1 MKKYI
6 LFKIALTF
14 VLNITAQNQENISL
28 NPGYSH
34 QSFYSMLNGEV
45 INIENDNWDL
55 AFGTDIYSA
64 NIRINGGKGVELYT
78 YSLGDTSAW
87 SSINSSTIN
96 ILTNPMNNSDTSW
109 GYGAFLMNQA
119 SGMFDYG
126 WGVYNIQTHHIVGD
140 SIFLIRTINGNWKK
154 LWIESKASG
163 EYFFTYSNLDGSNEI
178 NESIQASN
186 YSDKRFIYYSLE
198 NSIIIDREPAL
209 SEWDITFTKYITPV
223 QGIPYSVTGALA
235 NVGIKVAQ
243 ADNIQ
248 NPLSYD
254 NYTSHNFETEIN
266 SMGYDWKQFQ
276 GSYTIV
282 AGRAYFV
289 KDYLDNVWRVVFT
302 GFDGMSTGNIEFN
315 STLLS
320 TSSTNDIY
328 SNNSFNIYPNP
339 CSDNNNINIVYDINQ
354 KSSITI
360 YDIYG
365 KKVYSNDLIENGF
378 NTHIIISN
386 LLKKGTYLVT
396 ISNITGNNFTK
407 KLIVY

>member
-45 INIENDNWDL
+45 VNIENDNWDL

-87 SSINSSTIN
+87 SSINSSTVN

-163 EYFFTYSNLDGSNEI
+163 EYFFTYSNLDGSNEV

-209 SEWDITFTKYITPV
+209 SDWDITFTKYITPV

-254 NYTSHNFETEIN
+254 NYISHNFETEIN

-282 AGRAYFV
+282 ADRAYFV

-339 CSDNNNINIVYDINQ
+339 CSYNNNINIVYDINQ

-378 NTHIIISN
+378 NTHIISSN

-396 ISNITGNNFTK
+396 ISNITGNIFTK

>member
-6 LFKIALTF
+6 LFKIALSF

-254 NYTSHNFETEIN
+254 NYTSHNFEPEIN

-282 AGRAYFV
+282 ADRAYFV
-289 KDYLDNVWRVVFT
+289 KDYLDNVWRIVFT

-320 TSSTNDIY
+320 TSSTNDVY
-328 SNNSFNIYPNP
+328 FNNSLNIYPNP
-339 CSDNNNINIVYDINQ
+339 CSDKNNINIVYDINQ

-365 KKVYSNDLIENGF
+365 KKVYSDDLIENGF
-378 NTHIIISN
+378 NTHIINSN

-396 ISNITGNNFTK
+396 ISDITGNNFTK

>member
-34 QSFYSMLNGEV
+34 QSFYSMLNGEI

-87 SSINSSTIN
+87 SSINSSTVN

-163 EYFFTYSNLDGSNEI
+163 EYFFTYSNLDGSNEV

-209 SEWDITFTKYITPV
+209 SDWDITFTKYITPV

-254 NYTSHNFETEIN
+254 NYISHNFETEIN

-282 AGRAYFV
+282 ADRAYFV

-339 CSDNNNINIVYDINQ
+339 CSYNNNINIVYDINQ

-378 NTHIIISN
+378 NTHIISSN

-396 ISNITGNNFTK
+396 ISNITGNIFTK

>member
-209 SEWDITFTKYITPV
+209 SDWDITFTKYITPV

-248 NPLSYD
+248 NPLSYG

-339 CSDNNNINIVYDINQ
+339 CSDKNNINIVYDINQ

>member
-254 NYTSHNFETEIN
+254 NYTSHNFEPEIN

-282 AGRAYFV
+282 ADRAYFV
-289 KDYLDNVWRVVFT
+289 KDYLDNVWRIVFT

-320 TSSTNDIY
+320 TSSTNDVY
-328 SNNSFNIYPNP
+328 FNNSLNIYPNP
-339 CSDNNNINIVYDINQ
+339 CSDKNNINIVYDINQ

-365 KKVYSNDLIENGF
+365 KKVYSDDLIENGF
-378 NTHIIISN
+378 NTHIINSN

-396 ISNITGNNFTK
+396 ISDITGNNFTK

>member
-186 YSDKRFIYYSLE
+186 YTDKRFIYYSLE

-282 AGRAYFV
+282 ADRAYFV
-289 KDYLDNVWRVVFT
+289 KDYLDNVWRIVFT

-320 TSSTNDIY
+320 TSSTNDVY
-328 SNNSFNIYPNP
+328 FNNSFNIYPNP
-339 CSDNNNINIVYDINQ
+339 CSDKNNINIVYDINQ

-365 KKVYSNDLIENGF
+365 KKVYSNELIKNGF

>member
-140 SIFLIRTINGNWKK
+140 SLFLVRTINGNWKK
-154 LWIESKASG
+154 LWVE
-163 EYFFTYSNLDGSNEI
+163 
-178 NESIQASN
+178 
-186 YSDKRFIYYSLE
+186 R
-198 NSIIIDREPAL
+198 
-209 SEWDITFTKYITPV
+209 
-223 QGIPYSVTGALA
+223 
-235 NVGIKVAQ
+235 KV
-243 ADNIQ
+243 IM
-248 NPLSYD
+248 
-254 NYTSHNFETEIN
+254 I
-266 SMGYDWKQFQ
+266 W
-276 GSYTIV
+276 
-282 AGRAYFV
+282 
-289 KDYLDNVWRVVFT
+289 
-302 GFDGMSTGNIEFN
+302 
-315 STLLS
+315 
-320 TSSTNDIY
+320 
-328 SNNSFNIYPNP
+328 
-339 CSDNNNINIVYDINQ
+339 
-354 KSSITI
+354 
-360 YDIYG
+360 
-365 KKVYSNDLIENGF
+365 
-378 NTHIIISN
+378 
-386 LLKKGTYLVT
+386 
-396 ISNITGNNFTK
+396 
-407 KLIVY
+407 

>member
-45 INIENDNWDL
+45 INIENDNWDI

-282 AGRAYFV
+282 ADRAYFV
-289 KDYLDNVWRVVFT
+289 KDYLDNVWRIVFT

-320 TSSTNDIY
+320 TSSTNDVY
-328 SNNSFNIYPNP
+328 FNNSLNIYPNP
-339 CSDNNNINIVYDINQ
+339 CSEKDNINIVYDINQ

>member
-1 MKKYI
+1 MFALI
-6 LFKIALTF
+6 L
-14 VLNITAQNQENISL
+14 VLNTTAQNQVNISL
-28 NPGYSH
+28 NPGYTH

-45 INIENDNWDL
+45 INTENDNWDL
-55 AFGTDIYSA
+55 AFGTDAYSA

-87 SSINSSTIN
+87 SSINNSTVN

-254 NYTSHNFETEIN
+254 NYTSHNFEPEIN

-282 AGRAYFV
+282 ADRAYFV
-289 KDYLDNVWRVVFT
+289 KDYLDNVWRIVFT

-320 TSSTNDIY
+320 TSSTNDVY
-328 SNNSFNIYPNP
+328 FNNSLNIYPNP
-339 CSDNNNINIVYDINQ
+339 CSDKNNINIVYDINQ

-365 KKVYSNDLIENGF
+365 KKVYSDDLIENGF
-378 NTHIIISN
+378 NTHIINSN

-396 ISNITGNNFTK
+396 ISDITGNNFTK

>member
-1 MKKYI
+1 MFALI
-6 LFKIALTF
+6 L
-14 VLNITAQNQENISL
+14 VLNTTAQNQVNISL
-28 NPGYSH
+28 NPGYTH

-45 INIENDNWDL
+45 INTENDNWDL
-55 AFGTDIYSA
+55 AFGTDAYSA

-87 SSINSSTIN
+87 SSINNSTVN

-140 SIFLIRTINGNWKK
+140 SLFLVRTINGNWKK
-154 LWIESKASG
+154 LWVERKANG
-163 EYFFTYSNLDGSNEI
+163 EYFFTYSNLDGSNEV
-178 NESIQASN
+178 NQNIQASN

-198 NSIIIDREPAL
+198 NNMVIDREPLL

-223 QGIPYSVTGALA
+223 QGIPYSVTGVLA

-243 ADNIQ
+243 ADNVQ

-254 NYTSHNFETEIN
+254 NYTSYNFETEIN

-289 KDYLDNVWRVVFT
+289 KDYLDNVWRIVFT

-315 STLLS
+315 SALLS
-320 TSSTNDIY
+320 TSSTTNISAD
-328 SNNSFNIYPNP
+328 NSFNIYPNP
-339 CSDNNNINIVYDINQ
+339 CADNNNINIVYEIEQ

-365 KKVYSNDLIENGF
+365 KQVYSNDLIENGF
-378 NTHIIISN
+378 NTHIISNN

-396 ISNITGNNFTK
+396 ISNTTGNNYTK
-407 KLIVY
+407 KLIVF

>member
-254 NYTSHNFETEIN
+254 NYTSHNFEPEIN

-289 KDYLDNVWRVVFT
+289 KDYLDNVWRIVFT

-320 TSSTNDIY
+320 TSSTNDVY
-328 SNNSFNIYPNP
+328 FNNSLNIYPNP
-339 CSDNNNINIVYDINQ
+339 CSDKNNINIVYDINQ

-365 KKVYSNDLIENGF
+365 KKVYSDDLIENGF
-378 NTHIIISN
+378 NTHIINSN

-396 ISNITGNNFTK
+396 ISDITGNNFTK